1 MEADYR
7 TLCLGMDNLYHLFS
21 DAVGNV
27 RGFAVLE
34 RHGDLL
40 HNSAI
45 IPLGAKGGV
54 FEPAIAGNDG

>member
-1 MEADYR
+1 
-7 TLCLGMDNLYHLFS
+7 MDNLYHLFS

-34 RHGDLL
+34 RHGALL